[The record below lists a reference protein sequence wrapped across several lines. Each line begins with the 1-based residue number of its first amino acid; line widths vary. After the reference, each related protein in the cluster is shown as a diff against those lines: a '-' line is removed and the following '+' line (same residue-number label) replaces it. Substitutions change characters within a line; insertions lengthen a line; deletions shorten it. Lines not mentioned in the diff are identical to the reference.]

1 MLCEQYISCKKKRT
15 TVKSR
20 ALKFYSLIE
29 LTAADLAEAAL
40 FLLIAAML
48 AGVELWS
55 LRVLIRVLL
64 IIALL
69 TVLVILSVLTI
80 LVILVLI
87 GVILIL
93 VLIILIRILVL
104 AEPVVRVV
112 RIFLI
117 VYQNKRDDKTDKPQQ
132 PCQQEVRYE

>member
-20 ALKFYSLIE
+20 ALKFYSLVK
-29 LTAADLAEAAL
+29 LAAADLAEAAL

-48 AGVELWS
+48 AGVELQS
-55 LRVLIRVLL
+55 LCVLIRVLL

-69 TVLVILSVLTI
+69 TVLVVLTLTILVILSVLTV

-117 VYQNKRDDKTDKPQQ
+117 VYQN
-132 PCQQEVRYE
+132 

>member
-1 MLCEQYISCKKKRT
+1 MNNIFPAKKKRT

-20 ALKFYSLIE
+20 ALKFYSLVE
-29 LTAADLAEAAL
+29 LAAADLAVAAL

-48 AGVELWS
+48 AGVELQS

-69 TVLVILSVLTI
+69 TVLVVLTLTILVILSVLTI
-80 LVILVLI
+80 LVILSVLT
-87 GVILIL
+87 VLVIL
-93 VLIILIRILVL
+93 VLIGIILILVL

-117 VYQNKRDDKTDKPQQ
+117 VYQN
-132 PCQQEVRYE
+132 

>member
-1 MLCEQYISCKKKRT
+1 M
-15 TVKSR
+15 KSR
-20 ALKFYSLIE
+20 ALKFYNLVE

-48 AGVELWS
+48 AGVELQS

-69 TVLVILSVLTI
+69 TVLVVLTLTI
-80 LVILVLI
+80 LVILSVLTVLVIPVLI

-117 VYQNKRDDKTDKPQQ
+117 VYQN
-132 PCQQEVRYE
+132 